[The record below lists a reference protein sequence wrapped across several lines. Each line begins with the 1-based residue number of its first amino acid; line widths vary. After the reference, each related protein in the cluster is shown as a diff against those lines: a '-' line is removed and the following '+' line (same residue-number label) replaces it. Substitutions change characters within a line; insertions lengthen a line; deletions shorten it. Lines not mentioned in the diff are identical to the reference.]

1 MQEVR
6 KISGGIYLI
15 ADAGLDN
22 KILLKKLDEALKSGV
37 SVVQLY
43 NTENVLSG
51 QVTDINFICNLCHQY
66 HVPVL
71 VNNNWALLSKTLLD
85 GVHFDKIPANYS
97 QIKHTINKAFYKG
110 ITCSN
115 DVSVIKWANDNQ
127 FDYISFCSMFPSTS
141 ADSCEIISFE
151 TVKKARAITH
161 IPIFVAGGINLHNIN
176 SLSGLPLDGIA
187 VISGIMASSDIPST
201 TENYIAELNKI
212 TKHEN

>member
-1 MQEVR
+1 MHEVR

-43 NTENVLSG
+43 NTENELPG

-85 GVHFDKIPANYS
+85 GVYFDKIPANYN
-97 QIKHTINKAFYKG
+97 QIENTINKAFYKG

-141 ADSCEIISFE
+141 ADSCEIVSFE

-161 IPIFVAGGINLHNIN
+161 IPIFVAGGINLNNIN

-187 VISGIMASSDIPST
+187 VISGIMASSDIPTT